1 MMLPVGLLDLLNA
14 ELAFANSI
22 WAKDRAGNVAAVALS
37 WNIARLSATVGQ
49 TWPWYW
55 VFPQACYV
63 INTASGRNVRVR
75 LTLTSHRVV

>member
-1 MMLPVGLLDLLNA
+1 MLPVGLLDLLNV
-14 ELAFANSI
+14 ELAFANSK
-22 WAKDRAGNVAAVALS
+22 WAKDPAGNVAEVALPS
-37 WNIARLSATVGQ
+37 NIARLSATAGQ

-75 LTLTSHRVV
+75 SGLTSHRVL